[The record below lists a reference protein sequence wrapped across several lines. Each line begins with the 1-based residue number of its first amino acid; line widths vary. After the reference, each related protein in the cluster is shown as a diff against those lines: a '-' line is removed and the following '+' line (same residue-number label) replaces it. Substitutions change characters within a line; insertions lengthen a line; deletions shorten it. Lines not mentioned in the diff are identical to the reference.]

1 MASLAY
7 EHDVESLLLAK
18 LALTQL
24 WLRQLKAQ
32 RELLWRC
39 VAHQQQQRQ
48 GPSADGATCQRAG
61 GGKRGVS
68 RSQARGQ
75 GAPERAPQHGGCE
88 QSAEHRCT
96 HRSAA
101 RVHLRGCTLA
111 AVPISPPRSLKLQA
125 RDKTEDRR
133 VRRSA
138 VRLPRA
144 GWLVRAA
151 EGGEKIGGR
160 RLRSF
165 AVDLLHA

>member
-88 QSAEHRCT
+88 QSAEH
-96 HRSAA
+96 ALA
-101 RVHLRGCTLA
+101 RGAPSRVEARPQFTGFPAPLTQVAGKGQDR
-111 AVPISPPRSLKLQA
+111 RQA
-125 RDKTEDRR
+125 RSTFGRTP
-133 VRRSA
+133 A
-138 VRLPRA
+138 Q
-144 GWLVRAA
+144 GWLAG
-151 EGGEKIGGR
+151 EGGGR
-160 RLRSF
+160 R
-165 AVDLLHA
+165 